1 MPYRNLTDEQM
12 DAVVL
17 DDSMLLSACPGSG
30 KTRTLVSKLYHI
42 IDNSEKLSIGK
53 RKVAAITYTNIAA
66 DTIQERLL
74 SYGVESKSLWVG
86 TIHALCLQWIIKP
99 NINMIPR
106 LCGGF
111 VVIDEHEKETKLSE
125 LKEIYEFR
133 AYDNIDTALN
143 QDYRPKYPA
152 GTREHNL
159 ILDYHRYLAE
169 NNYIDF
175 DLILNISHRLLQSKP
190 KLCKRLGNLFYH
202 ILVDEYQDTSVMQY
216 EILKCIII
224 QKQTKITLIGDREQ
238 AIYTGLGA
246 IVKSKPELESF
257 FELDFPLQEKRL
269 TGCFRSSQR
278 IIDHYL
284 KYQDEGYKID
294 SKSDLINY
302 PSVVHLERSLHKDNL
317 SDYVADI
324 VTQHLAQGIPEKE
337 IAILCPSWFDVIN
350 ISNNISKLDRGFNI
364 DGVLISP
371 IPKNQDNFWLTL
383 IRLILTKPSINNYI
397 KRRRYANELSEKLNN
412 ISYDEE
418 AINPKTIL
426 SAVNSISMQFDSEID
441 EWIEEVIVRFCERL
455 RIELTKNNLFNEE
468 MKSILNATRDRTN
481 KYEMNYRASDLEKFF
496 SSSNGVKITTAH
508 STKGDEYE
516 VVICTGLLGGKIP
529 HWNDI
534 IDCSDAH
541 QDYVARRLL
550 YVISSRAKKHL
561 YLISELGHRTNRGTP
576 YRPTRQL

>member
-1 MPYRNLTDEQM
+1 MCWRDLGNK
-12 DAVVL
+12 A
-17 DDSMLLSACPGSG
+17 
-30 KTRTLVSKLYHI
+30 
-42 IDNSEKLSIGK
+42 
-53 RKVAAITYTNIAA
+53 
-66 DTIQERLL
+66 
-74 SYGVESKSLWVG
+74 
-86 TIHALCLQWIIKP
+86 ALCLQWIIKP

-125 LKEIYEFR
+125 LKETYEFR

-143 QDYRPKYPA
+143 HDYRPKYPA

-350 ISNNISKLDRGFNI
+350 ISNNISKLDKGFNI

-468 MKSILNATRDRTN
+468 MKSILNATRDRIN

>member
-1 MPYRNLTDEQM
+1 MPYRKLTDEQM
-12 DAVVL
+12 DAVMHN
-17 DDSMLLSACPGSG
+17 DSMLLSACPGSG

-86 TIHALCLQWIIKP
+86 TIHAFCLQWIIKP

-111 VVIDEHEKETKLSE
+111 VVIDEHEKEAKLSE
-125 LKEIYEFR
+125 LKENYDFR
-133 AYDNIDTALN
+133 YYDNIDTALN
-143 QDYRPKYPA
+143 KEYRPKHPV
-152 GTREHNL
+152 GTREYNL
-159 ILDYHRYLAE
+159 TLEYHRFLSE

-175 DLILNISHRLLQSKP
+175 DLILNISHRLLQSNP
-190 KLCKRLGNLFYH
+190 KLCKRLGHLFYH

-224 QKQTKITLIGDREQ
+224 QKQTKITLIGDIEQ

-246 IVKSKPELESF
+246 IVKSKSELESF
-257 FELDFPLQEKRL
+257 FELDLPLQEKRL
-269 TGCFRSSQR
+269 TGCFRSSQK
-278 IIDHYL
+278 IINHYL
-284 KYQDEGYKID
+284 KYQDDSYKIE
-294 SKSDLINY
+294 SKSVLRNY
-302 PSVVHLERSLHKDNL
+302 PSVVCLESSLHKDNL

-324 VTQHLAQGIPEKE
+324 VQHHLTQGIPAKE

-350 ISNNISKLDRGFNI
+350 ITKNITALNKDFDI
-364 DGVLISP
+364 DGVSISP

-383 IRLILTKPSINNYI
+383 IRLILTKPSTHNYI
-397 KRRRYANELSEKLNN
+397 KRRRYANELSEKLNY

-418 AINPKTIL
+418 AINPRTIL
-426 SAVNSISMQFDSEID
+426 CAVNSIAVQFDNEID
-441 EWIEEVIVRFCERL
+441 DWIEDVIVNFCEKL
-455 RIELTKNNLFNEE
+455 RIELTKNNLFTEE
-468 MKSILNATRDRTN
+468 MNRILNTTKERIK
-481 KYEMNYRASDLEKFF
+481 KYDMNYKASDLERFF

-516 VVICTGLLGGKIP
+516 VVICTGLLEGKIP

-534 IDCSDAH
+534 MGCSDKH
-541 QDYVARRLL
+541 QDYVAKRLL

-561 YLISELGHRTNRGTP
+561 YLISELGHRTNKGTP

>member
-17 DDSMLLSACPGSG
+17 NDSMLLSACPGSG

-111 VVIDEHEKETKLSE
+111 VVIDEHERENKLSE
-125 LKEIYEFR
+125 IKEKYKFR
-133 AYDNIDTALN
+133 SYDNIDTALN
-143 QDYRPKYPA
+143 QDYRPKYPV

-159 ILDYHRYLAE
+159 TLDYHRYLSE

-175 DLILNISHRLLQSKP
+175 DLILNISHRLLQANP

-246 IVKSKPELESF
+246 IVKSKTDLEIF

-278 IIDHYL
+278 VIDHYL

-302 PSVVHLERSLHKDNL
+302 PSIVHLDRSLHKDNL
-317 SDYVADI
+317 ADYVSDI
-324 VTQHLAQGIPEKE
+324 ITQHLAQGIPEKE
-337 IAILCPSWFDVIN
+337 IAILCPSWFDVISL
-350 ISNNISKLDRGFNI
+350 SNNISELNKGFNI

-371 IPKNQDNFWLTL
+371 IPKNQDNIWLTL
-383 IRLILTKPSINNYI
+383 IRLILTKPSIKNYI
-397 KRRRYANELSEKLNN
+397 KRKRYANELSEKLNN
-412 ISYDEE
+412 ISFDEE
-418 AINPKTIL
+418 AINSKTIL
-426 SAVNSISMQFDSEID
+426 SAVNSISVQFDYEID
-441 EWIEEVIVRFCERL
+441 EWIEEVIVKFCEKL
-455 RIELTKNNLFNEE
+455 RIELAKNNSFNEE
-468 MKSILNATRDRTN
+468 MKSILNATRGRIN
-481 KYEMNYRASDLEKFF
+481 KYKMNYKASDLEKFF

-516 VVICTGLLGGKIP
+516 VVICTGLLEGKIP

-561 YLISELGHRTNRGTP
+561 YLISELGHKTNRGAP

>member
-125 LKEIYEFR
+125 LKETYEFR
-133 AYDNIDTALN
+133 AYENIDTALN
-143 QDYRPKYPA
+143 QDYKPKYPA

-324 VTQHLAQGIPEKE
+324 VTQHLAQGIPENE

-350 ISNNISKLDRGFNI
+350 ISNNISKLDKGFNI

-383 IRLILTKPSINNYI
+383 I
-397 KRRRYANELSEKLNN
+397 
-412 ISYDEE
+412 D
-418 AINPKTIL
+418 
-426 SAVNSISMQFDSEID
+426 
-441 EWIEEVIVRFCERL
+441 
-455 RIELTKNNLFNEE
+455 
-468 MKSILNATRDRTN
+468 
-481 KYEMNYRASDLEKFF
+481 
-496 SSSNGVKITTAH
+496 
-508 STKGDEYE
+508 
-516 VVICTGLLGGKIP
+516 
-529 HWNDI
+529 
-534 IDCSDAH
+534 
-541 QDYVARRLL
+541 
-550 YVISSRAKKHL
+550 
-561 YLISELGHRTNRGTP
+561 
-576 YRPTRQL
+576 

>member
-1 MPYRNLTDEQM
+1 MPYRNLTDEQIN
-12 DAVVL
+12 AVVHN
-17 DDSMLLSACPGSG
+17 DSMLLSACPGSG

-86 TIHALCLQWIIKP
+86 TIHALCLQWIVKP

-111 VVIDEHEKETKLSE
+111 VVVDEYERETKLSE
-125 LKEIYEFR
+125 LKEKYGFR
-133 AYDNIDTALN
+133 SYDNIDTALN
-143 QDYRPKYPA
+143 LDYKPKYPV

-159 ILDYHRYLAE
+159 TLDYHRYLAE
-169 NNYIDF
+169 RKYIDF
-175 DLILNISHRLLQSKP
+175 DLILNISYRLLKSNH

-216 EILKCIII
+216 EILKFIIK

-246 IVKSKPELESF
+246 IVKNKSELESF
-257 FELDFPLQEKRL
+257 FELDHPLQEKRL
-269 TGCFRSSQR
+269 TGCFRSSQK

-284 KYQDEGYKID
+284 KYQDEGYKIT
-294 SKSDLINY
+294 SRSVLKNY
-302 PSVVHLERSLHKDNL
+302 QSIVHLESEVYKDNL
-317 SDYVADI
+317 ADYVVDI
-324 VTQHLAQGIPEKE
+324 VKQHLTQGIHEKE

-350 ISNNISKLDRGFNI
+350 LSKSISALKKGFKI

-371 IPKNQDNFWLTL
+371 IPKNQDNFWLAL
-383 IRLILTKPSINNYI
+383 IRLMLTKPSIHNYI
-397 KRRRYANELSEKLNN
+397 KRRRYANEISEKLDH
-412 ISYDEE
+412 IFYDGEV
-418 AINPKTIL
+418 ITPKVVL
-426 SAVNSISMQFDSEID
+426 SIVNSITMKFSNEID
-441 EWIEEVIVRFCERL
+441 KWIEEIIVIFCEKL
-455 RIELTKNNLFNEE
+455 RIDLTKNHLLNEE
-468 MKSILNATRDRTN
+468 MKIILNATRERIK
-481 KYEMNYRASDLEKFF
+481 KYDMNYSSSDLEKFF
-496 SSSNGVKITTAH
+496 SSSSGVKITTAH

-516 VVICTGLLGGKIP
+516 VVICTGLLEGKIP

-534 IDCSDAH
+534 IGCSDAH

-550 YVISSRAKKHL
+550 YVMSSRAKKHL
-561 YLISELGHRTNRGTP
+561 YLISELGHKTSRGTP
-576 YRPTRQL
+576 YRSTRQL